1 MSRTNGRT
9 EPEQIDAEHELPAA
23 EDNSENLG
31 PHAVKAGADDELG
44 KLRAERDSL
53 VDRVARLQAEFENA
67 RKRAAREQQEFREYA
82 LVDALKIL
90 LPVVDS
96 FDRALQA
103 SSEKSELRN
112 GVELINKQLHD
123 AFAKLGMKEIPAKG
137 EPFDPRFHEAIE
149 MVDTNEVEDQHIID
163 ELQRG
168 YKLKDRLVRPAMVRV
183 ARNSK

>member
-1 MSRTNGRT
+1 MSRGNGKT
-9 EPEQIDAEHELPAA
+9 EPEQLDVEHELPASD
-23 EDNSENLG
+23 ETSEETRS
-31 PHAVKAGADDELG
+31 AVQPIEGELG

-67 RKRAAREQQEFREYA
+67 RKRAVREQQEYRDFA
-82 LVDALKIL
+82 LSDAIKTL

-96 FDRALQA
+96 FDLALQ
-103 SSEKSELRN
+103 SSTEKSELRS
-112 GVELINKQLHD
+112 GIELINKQLHD
-123 AFAKLGMKEIPAKG
+123 ALGKLGLKQIPAKG

-149 MVDTNEVEDQHIID
+149 MVDTNEAEDQHIID

-168 YKLKDRLVRPAMVRV
+168 YKLKERLLRPAMVRV

>member
-1 MSRTNGRT
+1 M
-9 EPEQIDAEHELPAA
+9 
-23 EDNSENLG
+23 
-31 PHAVKAGADDELG
+31 
-44 KLRAERDSL
+44 
-53 VDRVARLQAEFENA
+53 
-67 RKRAAREQQEFREYA
+67 REQQEFREYA
-82 LVDALKIL
+82 LVDALKGL

-96 FDRALQA
+96 FDRALQT
-103 SSEKSELRN
+103 STEKSELRN
-112 GVELINKQLHD
+112 GLELINKQLHD
-123 AFAKLGMKEIPAKG
+123 ALTKLGMKAIPAKG